1 MLRLTVAKTKLTHR
15 VNSLIIPY
23 NVTYDNKLWQLAS
36 PVAMPPP
43 VPML

>member
-1 MLRLTVAKTKLTHR
+1 MLQLTVAKTKLTHR
-15 VNSLIIPY
+15 VSGLFIPH
-23 NVTYDNKLWQLAS
+23 NITYDNQLWQLAS